1 VLLTL
6 GGVAAA
12 VGAGAATWGGLELLV
27 NSKQTVETWSKSVC
41 RFCGTGCGVMVGM
54 TGGRVVDVRG
64 DELAHNK
71 GVICIKGSMLPE
83 LTRIPGRLTSPK
95 IRKDGRLVDAS
106 WDEAMSLVASRF
118 SESIRRFGRDSV
130 AFYGSGQLFTEE
142 SYTANKLFKAGIGTN
157 NVDGNPRLCMA
168 SAASG
173 YVATY
178 GKDEPPGCY
187 ADADFAHVFFIIGA
201 NPYECHQPIFERIRQ
216 RKRLHP
222 ETVIVCVDPRRT
234 KTAEHSDI
242 HLPVVPGTDLLLLN
256 AMASV
261 VFEESLHDQ
270 GFIDQ
275 HVRFSDGDRD
285 VDQAGF
291 RRFLEAYAPEKVEH
305 ELGVSATDIRRVA
318 YLFARSP
325 ATMSLWT
332 MGINQRVQGVFLNSM
347 LSGLHLVTGQIGRP
361 GATPFSLTGQPNACG
376 GVRDTGA
383 LSHALPGGR
392 LVANPDHRREMEQI
406 WNVPAGTLSEKPGFD
421 AINLFRAMEDGRVK
435 AALIMCTNPGASLPA
450 AGRYQAAMEKCFTV
464 VSDVV
469 EDSETQRHAQVVL
482 PAALW
487 IEKEGVTGQGERRYQ
502 LTPKLLDPPGQARS
516 DLAILVDLADR
527 LGHGKVIAARTPRAV
542 WDEWREVSTHSL
554 YNFKGITYDRLAK
567 ERGLQ
572 WPCPTEDHPG
582 TARRYVEGDDPF
594 VSKGAGIEFY
604 GNHDKKAVV
613 YLRPYLPS
621 PEKTTADYPLYLT
634 TGRVLEQFHTGTM
647 TDRITELHQA
657 TGDAMFELNPEDARK
672 LGVQS
677 GDRIEVRTRYGAVT
691 GQARLTAVSRLGVVF
706 AAFYDA
712 KLLVNRVVADNYD
725 PVSKE
730 PEYKVTAA
738 SVRKVTA

>member
-1 VLLTL
+1 
-6 GGVAAA
+6 
-12 VGAGAATWGGLELLV
+12 
-27 NSKQTVETWSKSVC
+27 
-41 RFCGTGCGVMVGM
+41 
-54 TGGRVVDVRG
+54 
-64 DELAHNK
+64 
-71 GVICIKGSMLPE
+71 
-83 LTRIPGRLTSPK
+83 
-95 IRKDGRLVDAS
+95 
-106 WDEAMSLVASRF
+106 
-118 SESIRRFGRDSV
+118 
-130 AFYGSGQLFTEE
+130 
-142 SYTANKLFKAGIGTN
+142 
-157 NVDGNPRLCMA
+157 
-168 SAASG
+168 
-173 YVATY
+173 
-178 GKDEPPGCY
+178 
-187 ADADFAHVFFIIGA
+187 
-201 NPYECHQPIFERIRQ
+201 
-216 RKRLHP
+216 
-222 ETVIVCVDPRRT
+222 
-234 KTAEHSDI
+234 
-242 HLPVVPGTDLLLLN
+242 
-256 AMASV
+256 
-261 VFEESLHDQ
+261 
-270 GFIDQ
+270 
-275 HVRFSDGDRD
+275 
-285 VDQAGF
+285 
-291 RRFLEAYAPEKVEH
+291 
-305 ELGVSATDIRRVA
+305 
-318 YLFARSP
+318 
-325 ATMSLWT
+325 

-464 VSDVV
+464 VADVV
-469 EDSETQRHAQVVL
+469 EDSESQRHAQVVL

-502 LTPKLLDPPGQARS
+502 FTPKLLNPPGEARS

-527 LGHGKVIAARTPRAV
+527 LGHGTLISARTPRAV

-554 YNFKGITYDRLAK
+554 YNFKGITYDRLAA

-572 WPCPTEDHPG
+572 WPCPSEDHPG
-582 TARRYVEGDDPF
+582 TARRFVEGDDPF

-613 YLRPYLPS
+613 FLRPYVPS
-621 PEKTTADYPLYLT
+621 PEKVTPEYPLYLT

-657 TGDAMFELNPEDARK
+657 TGDAMFELHPEDARK
-672 LGVQS
+672 LGVQA
-677 GDRIEVRTRYGAVT
+677 GDPVEVRTRYGTITGKARVT
-691 GQARLTAVSRLGVVF
+691 ERSRLGVVF

-712 KLLVNRVVADNYD
+712 KLLVNRVVADTFD

-730 PEYKVTAA
+730 PEFKVTAA